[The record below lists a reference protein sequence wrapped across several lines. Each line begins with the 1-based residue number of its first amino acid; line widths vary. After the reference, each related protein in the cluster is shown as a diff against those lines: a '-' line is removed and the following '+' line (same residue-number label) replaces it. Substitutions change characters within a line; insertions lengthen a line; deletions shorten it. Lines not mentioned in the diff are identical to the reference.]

1 MANLEILKEKLP
13 KSGFCP
19 ICKSE
24 RFYKGLKTHF
34 NNCYKKVNSPTQ
46 PIKDKIDSS
55 NFINES
61 KSSNFMPK
69 RCDNCVAKYVY
80 KTEKG
85 FNNHVKLYHM
95 CSNDS
100 EAVGSISS
108 DSLTFVPKSC
118 EYCNS
123 KYIYKKLNGYNKHIL
138 TKHSNQISSMA
149 INSNSQFFKEFNF
162 SEEQSS

>member
-1 MANLEILKEKLP
+1 M
-13 KSGFCP
+13 
-19 ICKSE
+19 
-24 RFYKGLKTHF
+24 T
-34 NNCYKKVNSPTQ
+34 
-46 PIKDKIDSS
+46 
-55 NFINES
+55 
-61 KSSNFMPK
+61 K

-138 TKHSNQISSMA
+138 TKHSNQISSKT
-149 INSNSQFFKEFNF
+149 INSNSQILKEFNF
-162 SEEQSS
+162 SEDLNNHPEFIPSSDEVNLLNLDKIWSDDWLNDLKSFGKSRSNSFSFCHLNINSIHNK

>member
-1 MANLEILKEKLP
+1 
-13 KSGFCP
+13 
-19 ICKSE
+19 
-24 RFYKGLKTHF
+24 
-34 NNCYKKVNSPTQ
+34 
-46 PIKDKIDSS
+46 
-55 NFINES
+55 
-61 KSSNFMPK
+61 MPK

-138 TKHSNQISSMA
+138 TKHSNQISSKA
-149 INSNSQFFKEFNF
+149 VNSNSQFSKEFNF
-162 SEEQSS
+162 SEDLNNHPEFIPSSEEVNLLNLDKIWSDDWLNDLKSFGK